1 LPALFFGGRISAG
14 LLTAIANAYD
24 QPVTSQATTIP
35 SHDARQSGW
44 RDLLLLGL
52 GFALFFGL
60 WLGSRALWSPDE
72 GRYTEIPREMV
83 ATGDYV
89 TPRLN
94 GVKYLEKPPLVYWLV
109 AASLRT
115 FGVNEWA
122 ARLVPALFALA
133 GVLLVY
139 TAGRRFYNRRAGL
152 LAAIVLGTSPL
163 YFGLARTLTLDMPV
177 AVLLTTTLLCFLL
190 GVESQERSSRMRWLV
205 VAYATAALAVLT
217 KGLIGIVLPATVI
230 GLWIIVM
237 NEWRVLRTIYLPA
250 GIVLFVVIAAPW
262 HILVARANPE
272 FFDFYFIHEHFLRY
286 TTEVHRRDRPFWFFV
301 PVLLAGLLPWT
312 VFLVQSLRRAWP
324 RWIQRQ
330 EHRREA
336 FLLIWAISLFLFFSA
351 SGSKIA
357 TYILPVLPPLALL
370 VGCYLDHL
378 LVHGGN
384 VRRDGSIATLLL
396 GGIALTLAL
405 LPGFVP
411 AGRSTATGIAQ
422 LGGSWHILTAAF
434 AAGAIGA
441 AIAAWR
447 ANARFLVASALASIV
462 VVGLAIA
469 AILPRL
475 DPGRSVKD
483 LALILKPQL
492 TPDAEVV
499 SYREYFQDLPVYLGR
514 RVTIARWSGELA
526 FGMQQEDTRAWMI
539 DDKVLWRRWQSPG
552 QVYMLASRENYERLK
567 VERPDTLHVLADNGV
582 NVLLSNR
589 DVSK

>member
-1 LPALFFGGRISAG
+1 VTNPAV
-14 LLTAIANAYD
+14 AI
-24 QPVTSQATTIP
+24 PVSN
-35 SHDARQSGW
+35 RQQCWW

-83 ATGDYV
+83 ATGDYL

-109 AASLRT
+109 AVSLRT

-122 ARLVPALFALA
+122 ARLVPALFGLA

-139 TAGRRFYNRRAGL
+139 TAGRRLFNRRVGL

-177 AVLLTTTLLCFLL
+177 AVLLTATLLCFLI
-190 GVESQERSSRMRWLV
+190 GVESDERSTRMRWLLA
-205 VAYATAALAVLT
+205 AYATAALAVLT
-217 KGLIGIVLPATVI
+217 KGLIGFVLPAMVI

-237 NEWRVLRTIYLPA
+237 TEWRVLRAIYLPA
-250 GIVLFVVIAAPW
+250 GIVLFLVIAAPW

-301 PVLLAGLLPWT
+301 PVLFAGLLPWT

-324 RWIQRQ
+324 RWAQRDEHQQ
-330 EHRREA
+330 ET

-357 TYILPVLPPLALL
+357 TYILPLFPPLALL
-370 VGCYLDHL
+370 VGCYLDRL
-378 LVHGGN
+378 LANGREI
-384 VRRDGSIATLLL
+384 RRDGIVAALLF
-396 GGIALTLAL
+396 GAIALVLAL
-405 LPGFVP
+405 LPAFVP
-411 AGRSTATGIAQ
+411 ADRSTAAGIAQ
-422 LGGSWHILTAAF
+422 LGGGWYVLTAVF

-441 AIAAWR
+441 ATAAWQ
-447 ANARFLVASALASIV
+447 ANARVLVASALASIV

-469 AILPRL
+469 VLIPRF

-483 LALILKPQL
+483 LALILTPQL

-499 SYREYFQDLPVYLGR
+499 SYREYFQDLPVYLSR
-514 RVTIARWSGELA
+514 RVTIARWRGELT

-539 DDKVLWRRWQSPG
+539 DDKELWRRWQSPSR
-552 QVYMLASRENYERLK
+552 VYMLASRENYERLK
-567 VERPDTLHVLADNGV
+567 AERPDTLHVLADNGV